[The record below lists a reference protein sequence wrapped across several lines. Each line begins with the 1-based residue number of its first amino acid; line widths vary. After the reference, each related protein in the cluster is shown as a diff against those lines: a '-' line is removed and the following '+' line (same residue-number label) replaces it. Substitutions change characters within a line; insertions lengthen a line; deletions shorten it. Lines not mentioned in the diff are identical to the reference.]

1 MLITPLTARTGNCMF
16 MISSVITVGFTV
28 TGMTRNTT
36 AVKTMTARIMSSIR
50 RQIGAAIGRADGVDA
65 DERICHR
72 E

>member
-1 MLITPLTARTGNCMF
+1 MSMTSPAITA
-16 MISSVITVGFTV
+16 GFTV

-36 AVKTMTARIMSSIR
+36 AAKTMTDRIMSSTHS
-50 RQIGAAIGRADGVDA
+50 QTGAAIGRANGGDA